1 MQTLIRT
8 LVACSI
14 SGLILLTVTGCSMNR
29 ADSLRMLDRR
39 ADYELTG
46 SPALPPDLREGG
58 LGGFHN
64 SPVPVRTRGQVAA
77 VYAFPTEMS
86 STVYFWGAWFSLET
100 EQPQWVL
107 TRPGRLPLAPGV
119 VDATK
124 AKKKV
129 GRIKKRPSVS
139 TGPTLAPINGP
150 VIQ

>member
-1 MQTLIRT
+1 MKAFIRT
-8 LVACSI
+8 LAACSI
-14 SGLILLTVTGCSMNR
+14 SGLFFLSGCSMNR

-39 ADYELTG
+39 ADYDQQG
-46 SPALPPDLREGG
+46 GPSVPPDLREGG
-58 LGGFHN
+58 LEGFHN

-107 TRPGRLPLAPGV
+107 TRPGRLPPAPGV

-124 AKKKV
+124 LSGLKPRSQKLKQKTASPEQ
-129 GRIKKRPSVS
+129 G
-139 TGPTLAPINGP
+139 TAPINGP
-150 VIQ
+150 KVQ

>member
-8 LVACSI
+8 LVVCSI
-14 SGLILLTVTGCSMNR
+14 SGLILAGCSINR

-39 ADYELTG
+39 ADYDLAG
-46 SPALPPDLREGG
+46 GPALPPDLREGG
-58 LGGFHN
+58 LEGFHN

-107 TRPGRLPLAPGV
+107 TRPGRLPPAPGV
-119 VDATK
+119 VDASK
-124 AKKKV
+124 VKKKA
-129 GRIKKRPSVS
+129 GKFKKKPLVVPDA
-139 TGPTLAPINGP
+139 TPAPINGP
-150 VIQ
+150 FVQ

>member
-8 LVACSI
+8 LVVCSI
-14 SGLILLTVTGCSMNR
+14 SGLILAGCSINR

-39 ADYELTG
+39 ADYDLAG
-46 SPALPPDLREGG
+46 GPALPPDLREGG
-58 LGGFHN
+58 LEGFHN

-107 TRPGRLPLAPGV
+107 TRPGRLPPAPGV
-119 VDATK
+119 VDASK
-124 AKKKV
+124 VKKKP
-129 GRIKKRPSVS
+129 GRFKKKPLVV
-139 TGPTLAPINGP
+139 PDPMPAPVNGP
-150 VIQ
+150 FVQ